1 MCALCSSPKGPSV
14 TEKKVGSSE
23 LELQNLDQINR
34 EAEEREE
41 RERVEREREER
52 RLEEVRRATRQF
64 HKAVCVTIFE
74 THIYI
79 LDRQINTGPINL
91 LSVRNT
97 SVH

>member
-1 MCALCSSPKGPSV
+1 MSINPFVCALCSSPKGPSV

-34 EAEEREE
+34 EAEECGE

-52 RLEEVRRATRQF
+52 RLEEVRRATPQF

-74 THIYI
+74 THITIYWI
-79 LDRQINTGPINL
+79 GN
-91 LSVRNT
+91 
-97 SVH
+97 